1 MTFLTR
7 MKLALTSLAI
17 TAGLLSPA
25 YARQQDVI
33 TNTGQLSYAGATGRV
48 SVNSNTTS
56 VKILNTLP
64 KILLMRLAGGAEAEV
79 VLNAGGTMCLVEGQ
93 GYKTPDL
100 TGVEDFDPRQVPLR
114 ETTSFHAGETMF
126 IDVSLPEANRDPNVR
141 EEITITVETPQG
153 DRETLKVGESTRNSG
168 RFLGYIPATD
178 KLMSPND
185 CQIFAPR
192 GAKLDFMISGIDGGQ
207 SAMMQA
213 LIDPYGYVFDSRTGT
228 PIDGAR
234 VTLVDQETGLP
245 AKVYGDDGVSDYPS
259 TVISGQDVVDS
270 GGDIYQSGHGQY
282 RFPLTAAGRY
292 ALFIEPPAGYTA
304 PSTAT
309 AADLAKLTA
318 PDGGG
323 FVIVDASW
331 GATFDLTKPEP
342 LQVDIPLDSGTRPF
356 VVRNFSQGLSLDKTV
371 SHQKGSFGDL
381 IGYTLDVRNQG
392 AARIIND
399 VKLVDMLPRGFR
411 YVKGSSRRDDVPLP
425 DPQISPDGRTLTYV
439 LGTFAGS
446 QSSKVKYQVS
456 IGPDAPIGAAINRAI
471 ATGSMGASSGEARA
485 KVRVTAP
492 MMTDSGTIVG
502 RVTEG
507 ACATRREDG
516 RIGVAGVRLVLE
528 DGTYVVSDRD
538 GLFHFEGVTP
548 GLHVVQLDAGAL
560 PEGLEAVAC
569 GRDTRIAGRAFSQFV
584 DLRGG
589 GLQRV
594 EFRLRR
600 TAAQPAKAAA
610 QVPSDDAP
618 AGSIDWFAG
627 QEPGEDIIFPLQG
640 HNPVAPVIQVAVKHA
655 PGNRASLTIN
665 GAPVDP
671 LARDGVETSAD
682 GAMAV
687 SLWRGVPLIEG
698 SNVLVAT
705 ITNGRGDTVAEIK
718 RDVAYANTPSRAT
731 LVPEA
736 SHLIADGLSAPVVA
750 VRFTDRFGHP
760 VRPGT
765 IGTFELSD
773 PYMIARDPDADQRLA
788 GENARGA
795 TWRVTGEDGVALI
808 ALAPTTQAGSA
819 TLRFKLPGV
828 GAAAAPS
835 EVRAWLSAARQ
846 DWIVVGFAAGTAGYN
861 TLSRHAS
868 PLARRDR
875 NKTMVDGQLAFYAK
889 GRVKGSWLLTMAYDN
904 KRTPDPERGLTGAID
919 PDRYYTVYGDGSG
932 QAYDAASQRKLFIR
946 LERKAF
952 YALFGDFRTG
962 FDGTRLGRFDRT
974 LNGVKFE
981 RQGRVF
987 NFAGFAADTEQ
998 AHVRDELPG
1007 SGLASL
1013 YQLSRR
1019 EIVPNTET
1027 VTIETR
1033 DRVRAERILASRVM
1047 VRDVDYDI
1055 NYDTGAITF
1064 RDPIT
1069 SRDAN
1074 LNPNVVVVNYEV
1086 LGTGEKTTE
1095 LGGRVT
1101 ATLMDGK
1108 VKAGVTY
1115 LHGRPGPA
1123 TTDTDLVAADITLRP
1138 RADTEIRLEAAT
1150 SQSEATGRQDAWI
1163 AEIEHHSARFDV
1175 LGYARQAD
1183 QKFGLGQANMAE
1195 LGARKI
1201 GVDGKARLTQNLSLD
1216 LSAYHESYLDNGDVR
1231 DVVDA
1236 SLEYQRNG
1244 LRLGAGLKSANDA
1257 AENGETRRSDLLTL
1271 SATKEFFNRR
1281 LQINVSSDF
1290 ALGDAE
1296 SLDFPVRR
1304 RLGAAYEVR
1313 EGLRLL
1319 ASREIIEGVD
1329 YKAAITGAGVEVAP
1343 WKGARLTS
1351 ALNQQTLS
1359 AFGPRTYVQMGL
1371 AQTVNLKGGWTLDAT
1386 MDSAKTLAG
1395 QTPYQ
1400 NTQNDRAVGAALA
1413 TEDFTAVSLG
1423 AAYRADRWSWNGRVE
1438 ARRGDRTDSWA
1449 VRAAYLRQLREGV
1462 TAALTV
1468 RADETVT
1475 DTGAV
1480 SRGAEVA
1487 GSVAWRPLDSRW
1499 AVLDKLEF
1507 RKEEAQ
1513 GVVQG
1518 TGVAG
1523 FGPTARGEGVT
1534 SKVINNLAVN
1544 FDSDRGDHKPGAVQ
1558 ASLYH
1563 GVKVVRGRY
1572 DGDVRT
1578 NVVQVI
1584 GAEARLDLTRKIDLG
1599 VNLSVR
1605 HAGKGGGTAYAIGP
1619 SVGVSPAENTW
1630 ISVGYNVVGYH
1641 DPDFAAAG
1649 YSRKGFYVTA
1659 RVKFDQNTF
1668 ANLGSGAREML
1679 GGMRR

>member
-1 MTFLTR
+1 MSFLTR

-17 TAGLLSPA
+17 SASLLSPA
-25 YARQQDVI
+25 YARQDVVN
-33 TNTGQLSYAGATGRV
+33 NTAQLSFAGSTGRV
-48 SVNSNTTS
+48 SVASNTTA
-56 VKILNTLP
+56 VKIAYAP
-64 KILLMRLAGGAEAEV
+64 KILLMRLAGEADGI
-79 VLNAGGTMCLVEGQ
+79 VLNAGGTSCLVDGA
-93 GYKTPDL
+93 YVAPDL
-100 TGVEDFDPRQVPLR
+100 TGLEAFDSAKVKLR
-114 ETTSFHAGETMF
+114 EATSFHAGETMF

-141 EEITITVETPQG
+141 EVISITVETPQG
-153 DRETLKVGESTRNSG
+153 DKETLKVGESTRNSG

-178 KLMSPND
+178 KPLKTYD

-192 GAKLDFMISGIDGGQ
+192 GAKLSFSVAGFDGGQ
-207 SAMMQA
+207 SAMVQA

-245 AKVYGDDGVSDYPS
+245 ATVYGDDGVSVYPS
-259 TVISGQDVVDS
+259 TVISGHDVVDD
-270 GGDIYQSGHGQY
+270 GGSVYQSASGQY
-282 RFPLTAAGRY
+282 RFPLTAPGRY
-292 ALFIEPPAGYTA
+292 ALFIEPPQGYTA
-304 PSTAT
+304 PSTASP
-309 AADLAKLTA
+309 DDVAKLTS
-318 PDGGG
+318 PEGTG
-323 FVIVDASW
+323 FIISDASW
-331 GATFDLTKPEP
+331 GAAFDLTQPEP
-342 LQVDIPLDSGTRPF
+342 LQIDIPLDSGTRPF

-381 IGYTLDVRNQG
+381 IGYTLQVRNMG
-392 AARIIND
+392 ASRIISD
-399 VKLVDMLPRGFR
+399 VKVVDLLPRGFR
-411 YVKGSSRRDDVPLP
+411 YVKGSSRRDDRPLP
-425 DPQISPDGRTLTYV
+425 DPEISADGRTLSYA
-439 LGTFAGS
+439 LGTFGGS
-446 QSSKVKYQVS
+446 QVSKIKYQVS
-456 IGPDAPIGAAINRAI
+456 IGPDAPVGVATNRAV
-471 ATGSMGASSGEARA
+471 ATGGMGASSGEARA
-485 KVRVTAP
+485 QVRVTAP
-492 MMTDSGTIVG
+492 MMTDSGTIIG

-516 RIGVAGVRLVLE
+516 RIGIAGVRVVLE

-538 GLFHFEGVTP
+538 GLFHFEGVKP
-548 GLHVVQLDAGAL
+548 GLHVVQMDAGAL
-560 PEGLEAVAC
+560 PVGLEAVAC

-589 GLQRV
+589 DLQRV

-600 TAAQPAKAAA
+600 KAAEPAKPVVQTPAE
-610 QVPSDDAP
+610 DAP
-618 AGSIDWFAG
+618 AGTIDWFAG
-627 QEPGEDIIFPLQG
+627 QEPGEDFVFPLQG
-640 HNPVAPVIQVAVKHA
+640 HNPVAPAIRVAVKHA
-655 PGNRASLTIN
+655 PGNQVSLTIN
-665 GAPVDP
+665 GQPVDP

-698 SNVLVAT
+698 SNVLEAT
-705 ITNGRGDTVAEIK
+705 ITNGRGDVIARIK
-718 RDVAYANTPSRAT
+718 REVAYANTPTRAT

-736 SHLIADGLSAPVVA
+736 SHLVADGLTAPVVA

-760 VRPGT
+760 VRPGAM
-765 IGTFELSD
+765 GTFELSD
-773 PYMIARDPDADQRLA
+773 PYMIAPDPNADQRLA
-788 GENARGA
+788 GEGARGA
-795 TWRVTGEDGVALI
+795 TWRVTGDDGVALI

-819 TLRFKLPGV
+819 ALRFKLPGL
-828 GAAAAPS
+828 GATAPA
-835 EVRAWLSAARQ
+835 EVRAWLSASRQ

-861 TLSRHAS
+861 TLSRNAS
-868 PLARRDR
+868 PLSLWDR
-875 NKTMVDGQLAFYAK
+875 KKTMVDGQLAFYAK
-889 GRVKGSWLLTMAYDN
+889 GRIKGSWLLTMAYDN
-904 KRTPDPERGLTGAID
+904 KRKPDLERGLTGAID

-932 QAYDAASQRKLFIR
+932 QAYDAASQRKLYLR

-987 NFAGFAADTEQ
+987 SFAGFAADTEQ
-998 AHVRDELPG
+998 SHVRDELPG

-1069 SRDAN
+1069 SRDAD

-1086 LGTGEKTTE
+1086 LGTGEKNTE
-1095 LGGRVT
+1095 VGGRVT
-1101 ATLMDGK
+1101 ANLMNGK

-1115 LHGRPGPA
+1115 LRGRPGPA
-1123 TTDTDLVAADITLRP
+1123 TTDTDLVAADLTLRP
-1138 RADTEIRLEAAT
+1138 RADTEIRLEAAA
-1150 SQSEATGRQDAWI
+1150 SESIATGSQKAWI
-1163 AEIEHHSARFDV
+1163 AEVEHHSARLDV

-1183 QKFGLGQANMAE
+1183 SYFGLGQNNQAE

-1201 GVDGKARLTQNLSLD
+1201 GVDGKARITQNLSLD
-1216 LSAYHESYLDNGDVR
+1216 VSAYHENYLDNGDAR

-1236 SLEYQRNG
+1236 SLNYQRNG
-1244 LRLGAGLKSANDA
+1244 LRLGAGLKSAHDTSESGA
-1257 AENGETRRSDLLTL
+1257 SVRSDLLTL
-1271 SATKEFFNRR
+1271 TAGREFFNRR
-1281 LQINVSSDF
+1281 LQINASSDF

-1304 RLGAAYEVR
+1304 RLGAIYEVR
-1313 EGLRLL
+1313 EGLRVL
-1319 ASREIIEGVD
+1319 ASREIIKGVD
-1329 YKAAITGAGVEVAP
+1329 YKAAVTGAGVEVAP

-1359 AFGPRTYVQMGL
+1359 AFGPRTFVQMGL

-1400 NTQNDRAVGAALA
+1400 NTQNQNAVGAALV

-1423 AAYRADRWSWNGRVE
+1423 AAYRAERWSWNGRVE

-1449 VRAAYLRQLREGV
+1449 VRSAYLRQLREGV

-1468 RADETVT
+1468 RADETIT

-1499 AVLDKLEF
+1499 AVLDKLEV

-1523 FGPTARGEGVT
+1523 YGPTARGDGVT

-1544 FDSDRGDHKPGAVQ
+1544 FDSARGDHTPGAVQ

-1563 GVKVVRGRY
+1563 GAKLVRGRY

-1578 NVVQVI
+1578 NLVQVI
-1584 GAEARLDLTRKIDLG
+1584 GAEARLNLTRKIDLG
-1599 VNLSVR
+1599 VNLSAR

-1630 ISVGYNVVGYH
+1630 VSVGYNVVGYH

-1649 YSRKGFYVTA
+1649 YSRKGFYITA
-1659 RVKFDQNTF
+1659 RVKFDQNTL
-1668 ANLGSGAREML
+1668 ANLGSGARQMI
-1679 GGMRR
+1679 GGMRQ

>member
-17 TAGLLSPA
+17 SASLLSPA
-25 YARQQDVI
+25 HARQQDVV
-33 TNTGQLSYAGATGRV
+33 TNTAQLSYAGATGRV
-48 SVNSNTTS
+48 SVDSNTTA
-56 VKILNTLP
+56 VKVVFTP
-64 KILLMRLAGGAEAEV
+64 KILLLRLAGEADGIM
-79 VLNAGGTMCLVEGQ
+79 LNAGGTSCLVNGA
-93 GYKTPDL
+93 YTAPDL
-100 TGVEDFDPRQVPLR
+100 TGLEAFDAAKVKLR
-114 ETTSFHAGETMF
+114 EAHSFHAGETMF
-126 IDVSLPEANRDPNVR
+126 IDVSMPEANRDPNVR

-153 DRETLKVGESTRNSG
+153 DKETLMVGESTRNSG

-178 KLMSPND
+178 KPMSPYD

-192 GAKLDFMISGIDGGQ
+192 GGKLEFSVAGFGGAQ
-207 SAMMQA
+207 SASLEA

-228 PIDGAR
+228 PVDGAR

-245 AKVYGDDGVSDYPS
+245 AKVYGDDGVSVYPS
-259 TVISGQDVVDS
+259 TVISGQDVVDD
-270 GGDIYQSGHGQY
+270 GGSVYQSASGQY
-282 RFPLTAAGRY
+282 RFPLTAPGRY
-292 ALFIEPPAGYTA
+292 ALFIEPPQGYTA
-304 PSTAT
+304 PSMAT
-309 AADLAKLTA
+309 PQELAKLTA
-318 PDGGG
+318 PEGTQ
-323 FVIVDASW
+323 FIISDASW
-331 GATFDLTKPEP
+331 GEAFDLTQPEP
-342 LQVDIPLDSGTRPF
+342 LQIDIPLDSGTRPF
-356 VVRNFSQGLSLDKTV
+356 VVRSFSQGLSLDKTV

-381 IGYTLDVRNQG
+381 IGYTLRVRNMG

-399 VKLVDMLPRGFR
+399 VKVVDMLPRGFR

-425 DPQISPDGRTLTYV
+425 DPTISADGRTLTYL
-439 LGTFAGS
+439 LGTFTGS
-446 QSSKVKYQVS
+446 QSSKLKYQVS
-456 IGPDAPIGAAINRAI
+456 IGPDAPIGIATNRAV

-485 KVRVTAP
+485 QVRVTAP
-492 MMTDSGTIVG
+492 MMTDSGTIIG

-516 RIGVAGVRLVLE
+516 RVGIAGVRLVLQ

-538 GLFHFEGVTP
+538 GLFHFEGVKP
-548 GLHVVQLDAGAL
+548 GLHVVQLDVGAL

-600 TAAQPAKAAA
+600 TAAQPAKPVVQIPA
-610 QVPSDDAP
+610 DDAP
-618 AGSIDWFAG
+618 AGTIDWFAG
-627 QEPGEDIIFPLQG
+627 QEPGEDFIFPNQG
-640 HNPVAPVIQVAVKHA
+640 HNPVAPVIRVAVKHA
-655 PGNRASLTIN
+655 PTNRVSLTIN
-665 GAPVDP
+665 GAPVDA

-687 SLWRGVPLIEG
+687 SLWRGVPLVEG

-718 RDVAYANTPSRAT
+718 REVAYANTPSRAT

-736 SHLIADGLSAPVVA
+736 SHLIADGLSAPIVA

-760 VRPGT
+760 VRPGS

-773 PYMIARDPDADQRLA
+773 PYMIARDPDTDQRVA

-819 TLRFKLPGV
+819 ALRFKLPG
-828 GAAAAPS
+828 GGSAAAPS

-861 TLSRHAS
+861 TLSRHAA
-868 PLARRDR
+868 PLSRRDR

-904 KRTPDPERGLTGAID
+904 KRSPDPERGLTGAID

-932 QAYDAASQRKLFIR
+932 QAYDAASQRKLYVR

-987 NFAGFAADTEQ
+987 SFAGFAADTEQ

-1064 RDPIT
+1064 RGPIA
-1069 SRDAN
+1069 SRDGD

-1095 LGGRVT
+1095 MGGRVT

-1108 VKAGVTY
+1108 IKAGVTY
-1115 LHGRPGPA
+1115 LHGRPGAA

-1138 RADTEIRLEAAT
+1138 RADTEIRLEAAS
-1150 SQSEATGRQDAWI
+1150 SQSDATGRQDAWM

-1183 QKFGLGQANMAE
+1183 QLFGLGQANQAE
-1195 LGARKI
+1195 LGARKV
-1201 GVDGKARLTQNLSLD
+1201 GVDGKARLTQNLSLE
-1216 LSAYHESYLDNGDVR
+1216 LSAYHEDYLNSGDVR
-1231 DVVDA
+1231 DVADA
-1236 SLEYQRNG
+1236 RLEYRRNG
-1244 LRLGAGLKSANDA
+1244 LRFGAGLKSANDA
-1257 AENGETRRSDLLTL
+1257 SDSGETRRSNLLTL
-1271 SATKEFFNRR
+1271 STTKDFFNRR
-1281 LQINVSSDF
+1281 LQINASSDF

-1304 RLGAAYEVR
+1304 RLGATYEVR
-1313 EGLRLL
+1313 EGLRVL
-1319 ASREIIEGVD
+1319 ASREIIEGAD
-1329 YKAAITGAGVEVAP
+1329 YKAAVTGAGVEVAP

-1359 AFGPRTYVQMGL
+1359 AFGPRTFVQMGL

-1386 MDSAKTLAG
+1386 VDSAKTLAG
-1395 QTPYQ
+1395 QAPYQ
-1400 NTQNDRAVGAALA
+1400 NTQNPGAVGSALA

-1423 AAYRADRWSWNGRVE
+1423 AAYRAERWSWNGRVE
-1438 ARRGDRTDSWA
+1438 ARRGDRADSWA

-1468 RADETVT
+1468 RADETIT
-1475 DTGAV
+1475 ETGAV

-1523 FGPTARGEGVT
+1523 YGPTARGEGVT

-1563 GVKVVRGRY
+1563 GAKVVRGRY

-1578 NVVQVI
+1578 NVVQVLS
-1584 GAEARLDLTRKIDLG
+1584 AEARLDLTRKIDLG

-1605 HAGKGGGTAYAIGP
+1605 HAGKSGGTAYAAGP
-1619 SVGVSPAENTW
+1619 SFGISPAENTW

-1641 DPDFAAAG
+1641 DPDFDAAG

-1668 ANLGSGAREML
+1668 ANLGSGARNVL

>member
-17 TAGLLSPA
+17 SAGLLSPA
-25 YARQQDVI
+25 YARQADVV
-33 TNTGQLSYAGATGRV
+33 TNTAQLSYAGAAGRL
-48 SVNSNTTS
+48 SVNSNTTT
-56 VKILNTLP
+56 VKVAYAP
-64 KILLMRLAGGAEAEV
+64 KILLMRLAGEADGI
-79 VLNAGGTMCLVEGQ
+79 VLNAGGTMCQVEGQ
-93 GYKTPDL
+93 GFKAPDVSAL
-100 TGVEDFDPRQVPLR
+100 EAFDPMKVKLR
-114 ETTSFHAGETMF
+114 EAPSFHAGETMF
-126 IDVSLPEANRDPNVR
+126 IDVSMPEVNRDPNVR

-153 DRETLKVGESTRNSG
+153 DKETLKVSESTRNSG

-178 KLMSPND
+178 KPMTPYD

-192 GAKLDFMISGIDGGQ
+192 GGKLSFSVAGFDGAS
-207 SAMMQA
+207 SATVNA
-213 LIDPYGYVFDSRTGT
+213 LIDPYGYVFDSRTGA
-228 PIDGAR
+228 PVDGAR

-245 AKVYGDDGVSDYPS
+245 AKVFGDDGFSVYPS
-259 TVISGQDVVDS
+259 SVISGHDVVDE
-270 GGDIYQSGHGQY
+270 GGSVYQSSHGQY
-282 RFPLTAAGRY
+282 RFPLTAPGRY
-292 ALFIEPPAGYTA
+292 ALFIEPPQGYTA
-304 PSTAT
+304 PSLAT
-309 AADLAKLTA
+309 AQDIAKLTS
-318 PDGGG
+318 PEGGD
-323 FVIVDASW
+323 FIIADASW
-331 GATFDLTKPEP
+331 GAAFDLTQPEP
-342 LQVDIPLDSGTRPF
+342 LQIDIPLDSGALPV
-356 VVRNFSQGLSLDKTV
+356 VVRSFSQGLSLDKAV
-371 SHQKGSFGDL
+371 SHQKASFGDL
-381 IGYTLDVRNQG
+381 IGYTLDVHNLG
-392 AARIIND
+392 AQRTISD
-399 VKLVDMLPRGFR
+399 VKIVDTLPRGLR

-425 DPQISPDGRTLTYV
+425 DPTISADGRTLTYL
-439 LGTFAGS
+439 LGTFRGS

-456 IGPDAPIGAAINRAI
+456 IGADAPVGTAINRAI

-485 KVRVTAP
+485 RVRISAP
-492 MMTDSGTIVG
+492 LMTDSGTILG

-516 RIGVAGVRLVLE
+516 RIGVAGVRLVLQ

-538 GLFHFEGVTP
+538 GLFHFEGVAP
-548 GLHVVQLDAGAL
+548 GLQVIQMDVGSL
-560 PEGLEAVAC
+560 PAGLEAVAC

-600 TAAQPAKAAA
+600 TEAEAAKAG
-610 QVPSDDAP
+610 VVVSDDQASTD
-618 AGSIDWFAG
+618 AINWFAD
-627 QEPGEDIIFPLQG
+627 QQPGIDFVYPKQG
-640 HNPVAPVIQVAVKHA
+640 HNPVAPVTRVAVKHA
-655 PGNRASLTIN
+655 PGNRVSLTIN
-665 GAPVDP
+665 GAPVDV

-687 SLWRGVPLIEG
+687 SLWRGVPLVEG
-698 SNVLVAT
+698 TNVLVAT
-705 ITNGRGDTVAEIK
+705 VTNGSGATVAQIK
-718 RDVAYANTPSRAT
+718 REVAYANTPSRAT

-736 SHLIADGLSAPVVA
+736 SHLIADGLSAPVIA

-760 VRPGT
+760 VRAGAV
-765 IGTFELSD
+765 GGFELSD
-773 PYMIARDPDADQRLA
+773 PYMIARDPNADQRLA
-788 GENARGA
+788 GEGARGA
-795 TWRVTGEDGVALI
+795 TWRITGDDGVALI
-808 ALAPTTQAGSA
+808 ELAPTTQAGSA

-828 GAAAAPS
+828 GPAAAPS
-835 EVRAWLSAARQ
+835 EVRAWLSASRQ

-861 TLSRHAS
+861 TLSRHAA

-889 GRVKGSWLLTMAYDN
+889 GRVRGSWLLTMAYDS
-904 KRTPDPERGLTGAID
+904 KSTPNQDRGLTSAID

-932 QAYDAASQRKLFIR
+932 QSYDAASQRKLYLR

-962 FDGTRLGRFDRT
+962 FDATRLGRFDRT

-987 NFAGFAADTEQ
+987 SFAGFAADTEQ
-998 AHVRDELPG
+998 SHVRDELLG

-1033 DRVRAERILASRVM
+1033 DRLRGERILANRVM

-1055 NYDTGAITF
+1055 DYVTGAITF
-1064 RDPIT
+1064 RGPVA
-1069 SRDAN
+1069 SRDLD

-1086 LGTGEKTTE
+1086 LGNGERTTE
-1095 LGGRVT
+1095 LGARIST
-1101 ATLMDGK
+1101 NLMDGK

-1115 LHGRPGPA
+1115 LHGRPGAA
-1123 TTDTDLVAADITLRP
+1123 TRDTDLVAADLTLRP

-1150 SQSEATGRQDAWI
+1150 SQSVATGRQEAWI
-1163 AEIEHHSARFDV
+1163 AEVEHHSAHFDV

-1183 QKFGLGQANMAE
+1183 QSFGLGQTSQAE

-1201 GVDGKARLTQNLSLD
+1201 GVDGKARLTRNLSLD
-1216 LSAYHESYLDNGDVR
+1216 VSAYHENYLDNGDVR

-1236 SLEYQRNG
+1236 SVNYQRNG
-1244 LRLGAGLKSANDA
+1244 LRLGAGLKSANDVP
-1257 AENGETRRSDLLTL
+1257 EVGEARRSDLLTL

-1281 LQINVSSDF
+1281 LQVNASSDF

-1304 RLGAAYEVR
+1304 RLGAIYEVR
-1313 EGLRLL
+1313 EGLRVL
-1319 ASREIIEGVD
+1319 ASREIIEGTD
-1329 YKAAITGAGVEVAP
+1329 YKAAVTGAGVEVAP

-1351 ALNQQTLS
+1351 AVNQQTLS
-1359 AFGPRTYVQMGL
+1359 AFGPRTFVQMGL

-1395 QTPYQ
+1395 QAPDPNTETP
-1400 NTQNDRAVGAALA
+1400 RATGSALI

-1423 AAYRADRWSWNGRVE
+1423 AAYRAERWSWNGRIE
-1438 ARRGDRTDSWA
+1438 ARRGDRADSWA

-1462 TAALTV
+1462 TAAMTV

-1475 DTGAV
+1475 NAGAV
-1480 SRGAEVA
+1480 SRGAEVT

-1499 AVLDKLEF
+1499 AVLDKLEV
-1507 RKEEAQ
+1507 RKEEAR
-1513 GVVQG
+1513 GIVQG

-1523 FGPTARGEGVT
+1523 YGPTARGDGVT

-1544 FDSDRGDHKPGAVQ
+1544 FDSDRGDHTPGAVQ
-1558 ASLYH
+1558 ASFYH
-1563 GVKVVRGRY
+1563 GAKLVRGRY

-1605 HAGKGGGTAYAIGP
+1605 HAGKQGGTAYAAGP
-1619 SVGVSPAENTW
+1619 SIGVSPAENTW

-1668 ANLGSGAREML
+1668 ANLGSGARQVF
-1679 GGMRR
+1679 GAMRQ